1 MKEKK
6 IHTISDNLIQQDF
19 QQKNINNDKITI
31 DEADKDQSDLL
42 IEIMNLRKILRKIL
56 FKANI
61 HFLKVD
67 KRFLM
72 ILEVEYFHYQQLKV
86 QDIQI

>member
-6 IHTISDNLIQQDF
+6 IHTISDNLTQQDF

-31 DEADKDQSDLL
+31 DEANKDQSDLL
-42 IEIMNLRKILRKIL
+42 IEIMNLRKIL

>member
-6 IHTISDNLIQQDF
+6 IHTISDNLTQQDF

-72 ILEVEYFHYQQLKV
+72 ILEVEYFHYQH
-86 QDIQI
+86 